1 MPDSLASAEG
11 RMPGRSVAEREFRFT
26 RADFV
31 AIAAALRAEAGISL
45 PDGKAPLVY
54 ARLAKRLRTLE
65 LSSFRDY
72 TALLAGPAGI
82 EERRQLVTALTT
94 NVTRFFREPHHFDHL
109 REAVLPPLLLEAG
122 RKGARVRLWSA
133 ACSTGQEAYSIAAV
147 VTDLLPEAASLDL
160 KVLATDIDPVV
171 LDQARSGR
179 YGSIEGVPA
188 GLQRWFERDG
198 ECWSAHR
205 SLRALLSF
213 KPLNLTGTWPM
224 RGPFDAVFCRNVA
237 IYFDPS
243 VQARLWS
250 AFADV
255 IEPGGTLYIGHSERV
270 GGPAAAVFKN
280 VGVTTYRRGRL
291 GE

>member
-109 REAVLPPLLLEAG
+109 REAVLPPLLLESG

-171 LDQARSGR
+171 PIRRDPGATVRSRACQPGCSAGSSETANAGRRIAVCARCSL
-179 YGSIEGVPA
+179 S
-188 GLQRWFERDG
+188 
-198 ECWSAHR
+198 SR
-205 SLRALLSF
+205 S
-213 KPLNLTGTWPM
+213 T
-224 RGPFDAVFCRNVA
+224 
-237 IYFDPS
+237 
-243 VQARLWS
+243 
-250 AFADV
+250 
-255 IEPGGTLYIGHSERV
+255 
-270 GGPAAAVFKN
+270 
-280 VGVTTYRRGRL
+280 
-291 GE
+291 